1 MQSFTRSIWIAIHF
15 HFIRTA
21 LISTPRWLA
30 TRFNDSWLKI
40 VLFCED
46 LSRKAIT
53 QSDEGEIIKKE
64 PSEETIFD
72 RLLTNNVRLLEKGQ
86 AAKSSTP
93 QELADESTA
102 ILNAGTEPTATM
114 MAYAYGCEVTDAKG
128 DVGDVDIVRG
138 VFRSARPEE
147 IAGVI
152 QGVMVLRRN
161 YAAANTFLDAFADYR
176 RALGL
181 NANTVDWGVIE
192 DVGYLAE
199 QDSGLETRFDK
210 SQWTPINKSMLR
222 RIINYSILQQQSGI
236 PVKASSTAQ
245 LITGL
250 AYPLKP
256 NSSDLVE
263 ERRFG
268 YLFNGPSATSADD
281 LSDGNDQTDEA
292 IKAFHIMHSSA
303 ANMAALVKVLV
314 EVLQMRM
321 TKVLRL
327 EIEFDPGR
335 PLMIYGLDSLSA
347 VEIAWLDPAET
358 RRRTKY
364 ARHH

>member
-1 MQSFTRSIWIAIHF
+1 
-15 HFIRTA
+15 
-21 LISTPRWLA
+21 
-30 TRFNDSWLKI
+30 
-40 VLFCED
+40 
-46 LSRKAIT
+46 
-53 QSDEGEIIKKE
+53 
-64 PSEETIFD
+64 
-72 RLLTNNVRLLEKGQ
+72 
-86 AAKSSTP
+86 
-93 QELADESTA
+93 
-102 ILNAGTEPTATM
+102 
-114 MAYAYGCEVTDAKG
+114 
-128 DVGDVDIVRG
+128 
-138 VFRSARPEE
+138 
-147 IAGVI
+147 
-152 QGVMVLRRN
+152 
-161 YAAANTFLDAFADYR
+161 
-176 RALGL
+176 
-181 NANTVDWGVIE
+181 
-192 DVGYLAE
+192 
-199 QDSGLETRFDK
+199 
-210 SQWTPINKSMLR
+210 MLR